1 MALTAAATV
10 AVAVQHM
17 RMSGSSPEIAA
28 QTDCAFCIQSNPHKS
43 CESNDK
49 SWSCE
54 VLGSICECTMMKVAM
69 YDAAVR
75 GLATQC
81 CYV

>member
-1 MALTAAATV
+1 MPLTATATV

-17 RMSGSSPEIAA
+17 RMSGSSPEITT
-28 QTDCAFCIQSNPHKS
+28 QTDCAFCIQTNPHKS

-49 SWSCE
+49 PGLAKFS
-54 VLGSICECTMMKVAM
+54 GAICECTMMKVAM

-75 GLATQC
+75 GLTTQC